1 MLLSSSNRLDKYGE
15 KTVNTAQRDGYS
27 GSGRF

>member
-1 MLLSSSNRLDKYGE
+1 MPLSSSNSLDKYGE
-15 KTVNTAQRDGYS
+15 KTVNTTQKHGYS